1 MNFGTLFDG
10 LGCFPFD
17 HGAYPPQS
25 DSQASLDGIRSLIIL
40 STLYQGHRIFSA
52 LPPILFLTRL
62 ALKLFRGEPAIS
74 KFDWNFTP
82 SHSSSAII
90 STSVGSVLHVVL
102 PTLQPGHG

>member
-52 LPPILFLTRL
+52 LPPSSILEASPT
-62 ALKLFRGEPAIS
+62 AIS
-74 KFDWNFTP
+74 GR
-82 SHSSSAII
+82 
-90 STSVGSVLHVVL
+90 TSYIQIRLEFH
-102 PTLQPGHG
+102 P